1 MFKLKLLTLNLSN
14 VIYEN
19 GIQNQIA
26 IQSLVSI
33 SLVTNSEVIRFIFKT
48 ISSISNVK
56 QGSFS
61 SVSEVKQKVSK
72 GNNL

>member
-1 MFKLKLLTLNLSN
+1 MTLNLSN

-48 ISSISNVK
+48 RSSISNVK

-72 GNNL
+72 GNNLWDR